1 VKVQQHRNR
10 YMKLLMER
18 AGLTRDFVRVRY
30 VQGEATEEVVPLWQV
45 ITTHTARHTGAD
57 MIVLG
62 SGGDTNLKEKALGHA
77 GVYGH
82 DALER
87 YGPLL
92 LKAWKIVLG
101 ATEIN
106 APKPLPRK
114 PRNQPRLTGGGM
126 LFRPVKRG

>member
-1 VKVQQHRNR
+1 
-10 YMKLLMER
+10 MER

-30 VQGEATEEVVPLWQV
+30 MQGEATEEVVPLWQV

-92 LKAWKIVLG
+92 LKAWKTVLG

-106 APKPLPRK
+106 APKLLPRK
-114 PRNQPRLTGGGM
+114 PRNQPGLTGGGM